1 MDNIGKESIKNIC
14 CLGAG
19 YVGGPTMAVLAEQ
32 CPQIKVTVVDLDK
45 KKISLWNSK
54 DMTKIPVFE
63 PGLTDVLSKIR
74 GKNLFF
80 SSNIEKSIKEA
91 ELVFISVNTPT
102 KTAGFG
108 ANYASDLKWVESSA
122 RQVAKFAKGHTI
134 VVEKSTVP
142 VRTAELIKTI
152 LNCSQKLGSEE
163 KIQKRSLFQ

>member
-1 MDNIGKESIKNIC
+1 MDNISKESIKNIC

-80 SSNIEKSIKEA
+80 K
-91 ELVFISVNTPT
+91 
-102 KTAGFG
+102 
-108 ANYASDLKWVESSA
+108 
-122 RQVAKFAKGHTI
+122 
-134 VVEKSTVP
+134 
-142 VRTAELIKTI
+142 
-152 LNCSQKLGSEE
+152 
-163 KIQKRSLFQ
+163 